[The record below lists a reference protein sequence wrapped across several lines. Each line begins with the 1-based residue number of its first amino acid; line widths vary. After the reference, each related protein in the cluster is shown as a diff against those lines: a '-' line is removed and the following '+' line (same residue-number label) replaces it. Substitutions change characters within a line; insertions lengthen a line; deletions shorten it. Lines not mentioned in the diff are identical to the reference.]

1 MNLEICYDLIL
12 FQEDGSGEFFFFP
25 AILLSVYDGSE
36 ILIGEEKWQELR
48 KWYDTFHIL
57 SHIIYLIDELGVEFL
72 IPRLVFCI
80 LR

>member
-12 FQEDGSGEFFFFP
+12 FQEDGSGEFFFSP

-36 ILIGEEKWQELR
+36 FLIGEEKWEELR
-48 KWYDTFHIL
+48 KWYDTFHIH
-57 SHIIYLIDELGVEFL
+57 SHITYLVDELGVEFL

-80 LR
+80 LQ